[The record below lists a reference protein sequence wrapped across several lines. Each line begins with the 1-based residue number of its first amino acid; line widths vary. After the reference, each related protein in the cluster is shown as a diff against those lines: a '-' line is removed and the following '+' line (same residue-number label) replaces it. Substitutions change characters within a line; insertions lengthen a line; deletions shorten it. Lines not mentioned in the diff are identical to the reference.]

1 MDRLLD
7 QPLSEVLDRVAAAT
21 PAPGGGSSAAVVCA
35 VAAGLVQMVAG
46 FTLAHDAED
55 DEMRA
60 IHDRAER
67 LRAEAAEL
75 AELELHAYAPVLEAM
90 RRSRDDPGR
99 AHAIDAA
106 LSEAAESPLA
116 IARAAAAVA
125 ELAAQAVRRSR
136 PHLRGD
142 AITGVLLAEA
152 AVAAATRLAVIN
164 LESRPEDPRRTEL
177 EALARD
183 AARART
189 DALG

>member
-90 RRSRDDPGR
+90 GRSRDDPGR

-164 LESRPEDPRRTEL
+164 LESRPEDPHRTEL